1 MIARIL
7 AFSVHQRWLV
17 VLLTVAAAAIGG
29 WSLTKLP
36 IDAVPDITN
45 KQVQINTITPA
56 LSPSDIEK
64 QVTYPLETA
73 LAGIPGLEYTRS
85 FSRNGFS
92 QITAVFDDKLDI
104 YFARQQVNERLTEVK
119 ASLPPGAES
128 RMGPISTGLGEIYM
142 WTVHYKQPGG
152 GVAVEDGKPGWQSN
166 GSYLTPEGQ
175 RLNTDLERAA
185 YLRTVQ
191 DWIIRPQLKTV
202 PGVAGIDVIGGFEKQ
217 YHVQP
222 DLAKLIGL
230 DLSFADLATAIES
243 NNLNRGAGYLE
254 DNGEAYVVRSAGRL
268 QSMEEIGDV
277 VVATRGG
284 VPVRVKDVAE
294 VNIGRELRTGSASEN
309 GEEAVIGT
317 ALMLI
322 GGNSRSVSA
331 MVDAKMKEI
340 THSLPPGVEV
350 KTVLNRT
357 LLVDA
362 TVKTVG
368 KNLAEGAFLVILV
381 LFLLLGN
388 FRAALITALVIP
400 IAMLLTMT
408 GMVQTKISANLMS
421 LGALDFGLIVDGAV
435 IIVENS
441 LRHLTERQR
450 KFGRKLTQ
458 EERLGT
464 IIKSA
469 EEMIKPSVYG
479 QAIII
484 LVYVPLLTFSGIEG
498 KMFEPM
504 ALTVIIALAAA
515 FVLSLT
521 FVPAMIAIVIAG
533 RIQEKENFII
543 RGIKALYEPALNQAI
558 RTPLTFIGGAAV
570 LLIATGLL
578 FTRLGQVFIPT
589 LDEKN
594 IAMNARRIPSTS
606 LSQSQAMQLIVERT
620 IRKFP
625 QVAVVFSKTGTAE
638 VAMDPMPPNFSD
650 TFIMLKP
657 KEDWPD
663 PELTKDELQRQIEEA
678 VRALA
683 GNTYEF
689 TQPIQMRFNE
699 LIAGVRGDVAIK
711 VFGEEFGPML
721 KAANQIAS
729 ILRATKGAED
739 VKVEQVTGLPFL
751 EIKIDKA
758 EIARLGLSL
767 SAVQDVI
774 GAAIGG
780 REAGVVFE
788 GDRRF
793 PIIVRLND
801 QVRENIEALKNL
813 PVPLPPATQ
822 TGRAPA
828 ILLKQVARF
837 ELSEGQNQI
846 SRENGKRRVVVTAN
860 VRGRDIGSLVAEV
873 QEKVAQKVQLP
884 AGYWITWGG
893 QFENLAA
900 ARQRLM
906 IVVPGCFFLIFL
918 LLYTALGTPRDAL
931 LVFSAVP
938 LALTG
943 GVAALWLRDMP
954 FSVSAAVGF
963 IALSG
968 VAVLNGLVMLSFIK
982 QLIGEGIPFLA
993 AIYQGAVTRL
1003 RPVAMTAL
1011 VASLGFVP
1019 MALATG
1025 TGAEVQKPLATV
1037 VIGGLISATLLT
1049 LLVLPALYARFGQ
1062 RKPAANVTTLL
1073 SKQKPHRGAAID

>member
-17 VLLTVAAAAIGG
+17 ALLTLAAAALGG
-29 WSLTKLP
+29 WSMTKLP

-45 KQVQINTITPA
+45 NQVQINTIAPA
-56 LSPSDIEK
+56 LSPNDIEK

-73 LAGIPGLEYTRS
+73 LAGIPGLEYTWS
-85 FSRNGFS
+85 VSRNGFS
-92 QITAVFDDKLDI
+92 QITAVFTDKTDI
-104 YFARQQVNERLTEVK
+104 YFARQQINERLTEAK
-119 ASLPPGAES
+119 ASLPPGAAP
-128 RMGPISTGLGEIYM
+128 RIGPVSTGLGEIYM
-142 WTVHYKQPGG
+142 WTVDYKRPGE
-152 GVAVEDGKPGWQSN
+152 GVAVVDTKPGWQSD
-166 GSYLTPEGQ
+166 GSYLTPEGE
-175 RLNTDLERAA
+175 RLTTDLERAA

-191 DWIIRPQLKTV
+191 DWIIRPQLKTL
-202 PGVAGIDVIGGFEKQ
+202 PGIADVDSLGGFEKQ

-222 DLAKLIGL
+222 NPAKLIGL
-230 DLSFADLATAIES
+230 DLSFGDLATAIES
-243 NNLNRGAGYLE
+243 NNMNRGAGYLE

-268 QSMEEIGDV
+268 ESMEEIGNV
-277 VVATRGG
+277 VVATRAG
-284 VPVRVKDVAE
+284 VPVRVKDIAE
-294 VNIGRELRTGSASEN
+294 VKIGRELRTGSASVN
-309 GEEAVIGT
+309 GEETVIGT
-317 ALMLI
+317 AMMLI

-340 THSLPPGVEV
+340 NRSLPPSVEA
-350 KTVLNRT
+350 KTVVNRT

-362 TVKTVG
+362 TVKTVS

-381 LFLLLGN
+381 LFLMLGN

-400 IAMLLTMT
+400 IAMLLTMA
-408 GMVQTKISANLMS
+408 GMVQGKISANLMS

-441 LRHLTERQR
+441 LRHLAERQHA
-450 KFGRKLTQ
+450 FGRRLTQ
-458 EERLGT
+458 EERLAT

-469 EEMIKPSVYG
+469 EEMIKPTVYG

-521 FVPAMIAIVIAG
+521 FVPAMVAIVITG
-533 RIQEKENFII
+533 GIEQRENFFV
-543 RGIKALYEPALNQAI
+543 RGLKVLYEPALRSAI
-558 RTPLTFIGGAAV
+558 RTPLAFIAGAVV
-570 LLIATGLL
+570 LLVMAGLL
-578 FTRLGQVFIPT
+578 FTRLGEVFIPT

-594 IAMNARRIPSTS
+594 IAMDARRIPGTA
-606 LSQSQAMQLIVERT
+606 LSQSQAMQLKIEKAVRG
-620 IRKFP
+620 FP
-625 QVAVVFSKTGTAE
+625 QVAFVFSKTGTAE

-650 TFIMLKP
+650 TYIMLKP
-657 KEDWPD
+657 KEEWPD
-663 PELTKDELQRQIEEA
+663 PELTKEVLQRQIEEA
-678 VRALA
+678 AGALA
-683 GNTYEF
+683 GNIYGF

-699 LIAGVRGDVAIK
+699 LIAGVRGDIAIK
-711 VFGEEFGPML
+711 VFGEEFGQML
-721 KAANQIAS
+721 KAANQIAL
-729 ILRATKGAED
+729 ILRGTKGAED
-739 VKVEQVTGLPFL
+739 IKVEQATGLPFL
-751 EIKIDKA
+751 DIKIDKA
-758 EIARLGLSL
+758 EIARLGLTV

-780 REAGVVFE
+780 RDAGVVFE

-801 QVRENIEALKNL
+801 QLRESMEALKNL
-813 PVPLPPATQ
+813 PVSLPPSAQ
-822 TGRAPA
+822 TGRAGA

-837 ELSEGQNQI
+837 ELSEGPNQI
-846 SRENGKRRVVVTAN
+846 SRENGKRRVVVTTN

-873 QEKVAQKVQLP
+873 QEKVARKVQLP

-893 QFENLAA
+893 QFENLEA

-906 IVVPGCFFLIFL
+906 IVVPGCFFLIFV
-918 LLYTALGTPRDAL
+918 LLYSALGSPRDAL

-943 GVAALWLRDMP
+943 GVVALWLRDMP
-954 FSVSAAVGF
+954 FSISAAVGF

-982 QLIGEGIPFLA
+982 QLIAEGMPFLT
-993 AIYQGAVTRL
+993 AIHQGAVTRL

-1025 TGAEVQKPLATV
+1025 TGAEVQKPIATV

-1049 LLVLPALYARFGQ
+1049 LLVLPALYVRFGQ
-1062 RKPAANVTTLL
+1062 RKPTPNVITL
-1073 SKQKPHRGAAID
+1073 SKQNPQRSAAND